1 MRATKNLSIIIFCCA
16 FIGCA
21 NNAPK
26 NAQTATDLKWTA
38 EELEGSTWQLIDD
51 SRIENMSFYPN
62 GFLPITLG
70 VKTTSGST
78 IRAPI
83 YRWAIADD
91 GALVITDNKNNTVEK
106 LYKVEADD
114 RRVAVKLNGRVQV
127 YDKLK

>member
-21 NNAPK
+21 NNAPQ
-26 NAQTATDLKWTA
+26 NAQPATGLAWTK

-51 SRIENMSFYPN
+51 RRVANMSFYPN

-70 VKTTSGST
+70 VKTASGST

-83 YRWAIADD
+83 YRWSIADD
-91 GALVITDNKNNTVEK
+91 GALVITDNNNNVFEK
-106 LYKVEADD
+106 LYKVEADEK
-114 RRVAVKLNGRVQV
+114 RVAVKSNGSVQV